1 MVLTSCCVG
10 NDWYGS
16 CGGSWHRFC
25 FLLHKYNAPMDYGD
39 GTMTQA
45 VNIEKIFSEFFH
57 NVKATLRRYGGGRGC
72 GGGGGGLCVEPVS
85 VGTTGVYDSGV

>member
-1 MVLTSCCVG
+1 MTYSSCYTCLMVRIGDCHWSP
-10 NDWYGS
+10 
-16 CGGSWHRFC
+16 GGSWHRFC

-57 NVKATLRRYGGGRGC
+57 NVKATLRRYGGEGEGHVYCCEGC
-72 GGGGGGLCVEPVS
+72 
-85 VGTTGVYDSGV
+85 